1 MELLYNQ
8 IKYIDTSKNCIIHR
22 INKLF
27 ETNDNGS
34 FYFTYYFNN
43 NINNMLDKDKLNRLK
58 SIQSNL
64 LNNLKIQEKNK
75 IDLDINFEIENF
87 DILKIKEKFEKL
99 SKISPKVFNSIKNIE
114 INKNLINLIDENIK
128 KINKKNNISNEAE
141 FIILQYMMN
150 INNMLDKNK
159 LNQVELGKIMYEKEL
174 NNANQSNYNN
184 ISNIKTKYFNE
195 DIPES
200 LNYIIKQIN
209 EIKNYDEKKK
219 LLYSIIQ
226 LDGILINKYVY
237 SIFYK
242 KPLICGHWY
251 YLQMI
256 DNTTNDIERKKWM
269 TILLSIYG
277 DDGKVEKSEETCTV
291 CGSYLEK
298 INLVDTTFSYEWSM
312 DSYEIKEK
320 TFFYKHSLPL
330 NKYDNLNDTIKNCN
344 SNEFKMM
351 LKKRNIIEKNYINNA
366 YQACKLITAITSK
379 LDIIF
384 PPRHFIELVIQ
395 CVKDSKK
402 ISSYEEYYTEKI
414 KEIQII
420 RKLSDEK
427 AKLLETNQKILDN
440 IQVSYGKYFIV
451 KYGTLVFAHLLW
463 YLRTSYIKYNPGNKT
478 SCSFFGFDNESGFDY
493 FICIIVEMKILS
505 IDLTI
510 GEKVINEII
519 SKNNIITNFRF
530 WINNL
535 DQNYKNALIL
545 KKNYEKDAY
554 LFNIRNGSIRLHKV
568 NKPIDWVEKMG
579 ELKEIKN
586 INKNI
591 NSLLKGNKD
600 VSYNSVYNDIIF
612 ETIKRDYKIKNSI
625 YNIIN
630 NVIKIENLSFYLNKI
645 ETTCCE
651 EKIEQTWTSQDFSRN
666 IDKNIDKNIEYDDM
680 ENIKDGKKNNFIT
693 YFSKFD
699 KTIEVLSK
707 ENNFLQKKYEKL
719 NNLVTLSSF
728 TLSNKIIINN
738 NNLSYN
744 SLDIPDNIINNIY
757 NVYCHYGNT
766 IGERHL
772 FENKEFPEKCIKC
785 DFLFPNKSINSREN
799 IVNLINIIET
809 KNIKNYKEPEKRKTL
824 DLLSLIRES
833 SLKRIKEDID
843 KLATKISVLLKNE
856 NKNEKDNLATSIKN
870 FLYNLD
876 NFTDFILD
884 NKATDKYIFETE
896 IRRDKFTIQ
905 KIREYINNYF
915 RKNISRIQKGYKIK
929 TNINI
934 SWMAKKY
941 EEKWQNILFNNN
953 NWLEYFL
960 TENNK
965 KIFKKFKFSFSI
977 EKLNE
982 IIDIPPKYN
991 FDNNQKVLIQ
1001 NSYINS
1007 KSILNVLKH
1016 YMIKEM
1022 LSFLDLAGSGEIILA
1037 EFYVKL
1043 FDEIEK
1049 DKKILNISNKE
1060 ITKWEDTMQE
1070 HNKLMQVKYFNMKED
1085 SLNIP
1090 FKKFINDIYND
1101 PIFDSKLI
1109 TNEDI
1114 EKEEMESE
1122 KNEKEENIYN
1132 NAIES
1137 LGKDVSEQYIEDF
1150 VRDKIEEDDNNEE
1163 IMNEVYDNEL
1173 QKGEDVIDFGYDY
1186 GDPQQ
1191 GLEDEGNGMDESID
1205 KYEDINPEIN
1215 EMDELD
1221 NE

>member
-1 MELLYNQ
+1 M
-8 IKYIDTSKNCIIHR
+8 
-22 INKLF
+22 
-27 ETNDNGS
+27 
-34 FYFTYYFNN
+34 
-43 NINNMLDKDKLNRLK
+43 
-58 SIQSNL
+58 
-64 LNNLKIQEKNK
+64 
-75 IDLDINFEIENF
+75 
-87 DILKIKEKFEKL
+87 
-99 SKISPKVFNSIKNIE
+99 
-114 INKNLINLIDENIK
+114 
-128 KINKKNNISNEAE
+128 
-141 FIILQYMMN
+141 
-150 INNMLDKNK
+150 
-159 LNQVELGKIMYEKEL
+159 
-174 NNANQSNYNN
+174 
-184 ISNIKTKYFNE
+184 
-195 DIPES
+195 
-200 LNYIIKQIN
+200 
-209 EIKNYDEKKK
+209 
-219 LLYSIIQ
+219 
-226 LDGILINKYVY
+226 
-237 SIFYK
+237 
-242 KPLICGHWY
+242 
-251 YLQMI
+251 
-256 DNTTNDIERKKWM
+256 
-269 TILLSIYG
+269 
-277 DDGKVEKSEETCTV
+277 
-291 CGSYLEK
+291 
-298 INLVDTTFSYEWSM
+298 
-312 DSYEIKEK
+312 
-320 TFFYKHSLPL
+320 
-330 NKYDNLNDTIKNCN
+330 
-344 SNEFKMM
+344 
-351 LKKRNIIEKNYINNA
+351 
-366 YQACKLITAITSK
+366 
-379 LDIIF
+379 
-384 PPRHFIELVIQ
+384 
-395 CVKDSKK
+395 
-402 ISSYEEYYTEKI
+402 
-414 KEIQII
+414 
-420 RKLSDEK
+420 
-427 AKLLETNQKILDN
+427 
-440 IQVSYGKYFIV
+440 
-451 KYGTLVFAHLLW
+451 
-463 YLRTSYIKYNPGNKT
+463 
-478 SCSFFGFDNESGFDY
+478 
-493 FICIIVEMKILS
+493 
-505 IDLTI
+505 
-510 GEKVINEII
+510 
-519 SKNNIITNFRF
+519 
-530 WINNL
+530 
-535 DQNYKNALIL
+535 
-545 KKNYEKDAY
+545 
-554 LFNIRNGSIRLHKV
+554 
-568 NKPIDWVEKMG
+568 
-579 ELKEIKN
+579 
-586 INKNI
+586 
-591 NSLLKGNKD
+591 
-600 VSYNSVYNDIIF
+600 
-612 ETIKRDYKIKNSI
+612 
-625 YNIIN
+625 
-630 NVIKIENLSFYLNKI
+630 
-645 ETTCCE
+645 
-651 EKIEQTWTSQDFSRN
+651 
-666 IDKNIDKNIEYDDM
+666 
-680 ENIKDGKKNNFIT
+680 
-693 YFSKFD
+693 
-699 KTIEVLSK
+699 
-707 ENNFLQKKYEKL
+707 
-719 NNLVTLSSF
+719 
-728 TLSNKIIINN
+728 
-738 NNLSYN
+738 
-744 SLDIPDNIINNIY
+744 
-757 NVYCHYGNT
+757 
-766 IGERHL
+766 
-772 FENKEFPEKCIKC
+772 
-785 DFLFPNKSINSREN
+785 FPNKSINSREN

-1205 KYEDINPEIN
+1205 KYEDIDPEIN